1 MAATLRVATLVETSQ
16 YVYHKFSC
24 TKALALTLC
33 LQYITLECTFVN
45 VESLYLQLRTD
56 QATVHALSI
65 SADILGMALV
75 NRND

>member
-1 MAATLRVATLVETSQ
+1 MAATLHRVVSLVHASQ
-16 YVYHKFSC
+16 HHKFHG
-24 TKALALTLC
+24 TKTLALTLC